1 MGEGKVSQE
10 CTSLGVPDR
19 VDGASQRGWKN
30 TQEKSQRNS
39 QEVVEEPSE
48 VGGKTMIKG
57 WLLNEYDAQVETKK
71 KNKTKQKQALRLMA
85 VSKTNFEIDHF
96 SQKH

>member
-1 MGEGKVSQE
+1 
-10 CTSLGVPDR
+10 
-19 VDGASQRGWKN
+19 
-30 TQEKSQRNS
+30 
-39 QEVVEEPSE
+39 
-48 VGGKTMIKG
+48 MIKG